1 MHFLTCHKNKVI
13 IGWSAKCGCTH
24 IKRIFKY
31 LAHNQNIIDHNAIH
45 HHTHSNLPRNIEGY
59 TIIIIIRNPFKRLVS
74 GFREKYNPAPG
85 SSGTCYSMW
94 NLDKILSFSNFV
106 DELIKSNWK
115 VIHKHHFIMQ
125 LSEAYEHRIET
136 HDKLFIYDLE
146 NINYQ
151 KIEEV
156 FQQKIPE
163 ELISFRGGHENTR
176 TLTSTEPVQ
185 ELFIG
190 DYNDCNLPLHCFYNE
205 DIEKKVR
212 EFFRKDFEFFQQYG
226 FNYSIPN

>member
-13 IGWSAKCGCTH
+13 IGWSAKSGCSH

-31 LAHNQNIIDHNAIH
+31 LVYNQNIIDHDEIH
-45 HHTHSNLPRNIEGY
+45 RHTYFDLPKDITDY

-106 DELIKSNWK
+106 DELIKPNWN
-115 VIHKHHFIMQ
+115 VVHEHHFTRQ
-125 LSEAYEHRIET
+125 LSESYQNRIEA
-136 HDKLFIYDLE
+136 HDKLFVYDLE

-151 KIEEV
+151 KIEEL
-156 FQQKIPE
+156 FQQKISAGF
-163 ELISFRGGHENTR
+163 ISFRGGHENTR
-176 TLTSTEPVQ
+176 TLSSTEPVQ

-190 DYNDCNLPLHCFYNE
+190 DYNHYNLPLYCFYNE

-212 EFFRKDFEFFQQYG
+212 EFFRKDFDFFQRQG
-226 FNYSIPN
+226 FTYFVQ